1 MANIWLEGRQNILTG
16 LFKCLS
22 ILMRKR
28 IRGNLSYIYRTRIY
42 CDLLSCLK
50 NIDIEVVIYLQFL
63 KEKRLPCLC

>member
-28 IRGNLSYIYRTRIY
+28 IRGNLLYIYRIY